1 MTDASPPTV
10 LAILVAD
17 APAEPMRA
25 VETARAV
32 AGRGLEGDRYHDG
45 RGTFLKPGDRGDAP
59 GADPDVPGRHQV
71 TLIEAGVLREAVPGE
86 PAETT
91 ALWARRNV
99 VVEGLELRPLIGTR
113 LRIGDVEVEALE
125 DCPPCGHPEKLGAP
139 AGFRVALGD
148 RGGLRCAILTG
159 GTLRVG
165 DPVEPIRG

>member
-1 MTDASPPTV
+1 VTDASPPTV

-86 PAETT
+86 PQTSYHNIE
-91 ALWARRNV
+91 RS
-99 VVEGLELRPLIGTR
+99 
-113 LRIGDVEVEALE
+113 
-125 DCPPCGHPEKLGAP
+125 
-139 AGFRVALGD
+139 GFRPAYVRANYVNRSSATGAA
-148 RGGLRCAILTG
+148 RG
-159 GTLRVG
+159 
-165 DPVEPIRG
+165 